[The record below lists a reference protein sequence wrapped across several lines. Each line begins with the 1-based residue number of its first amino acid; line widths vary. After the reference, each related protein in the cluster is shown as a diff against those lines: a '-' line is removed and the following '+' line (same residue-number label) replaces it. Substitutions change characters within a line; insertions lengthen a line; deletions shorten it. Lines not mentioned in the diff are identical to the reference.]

1 MRRSCQGR
9 RNDCVHKPTF
19 LRQYSNQLQQ
29 VVVQPPIREQPPP
42 SSKTHLWPLSL
53 AEYQSLCFI
62 GCIFKLTIHQML
74 FLIIT
79 VCVFWIVIYPYGV
92 PLGHG
97 PWFFEPPSSRPPS
110 FPSIAMHFLLH
121 LSYIHTI
128 PDLPCFGWW
137 QTILKGIAIPKMTN
151 IWLVTVMVW
160 KLTKGK
166 GTARGVTPWP
176 PVTGTIGGPTV
187 RSVHGPTRL
196 SPYNVVSPS

>member
-62 GCIFKLTIHQML
+62 GKASCIFKLTIHQVL

-97 PWFFEPPSSRPPS
+97 PCFFEPPSSRPPS
-110 FPSIAMHFLLH
+110 FPSIAMHFFCCT
-121 LSYIHTI
+121 SHTFI
-128 PDLPCFGWW
+128 PYLISRVLVGGKLFLKLPSQKWS
-137 QTILKGIAIPKMTN
+137 T
-151 IWLVTVMVW
+151 
-160 KLTKGK
+160 
-166 GTARGVTPWP
+166 
-176 PVTGTIGGPTV
+176 
-187 RSVHGPTRL
+187 SD
-196 SPYNVVSPS
+196 